1 MPFADNSG
9 SHLYETDALKNDR
22 IFISHR
28 HYVEDGFP
36 NLEDMGDSYMWD
48 EQDSS
53 YSNLQKSEDK
63 ARTINSQVRKF
74 FVCYIRDLSTID
86 DPEASRIRRSRDHI
100 T

>member
-1 MPFADNSG
+1 MLFANNSG
-9 SHLYETDALKNDR
+9 FHPYEADMLKNDR

-28 HYVEDGFP
+28 HDVEDGFP

-63 ARTINSQVRKF
+63 ARTNTRFIDSQVRKLLF
-74 FVCYIRDLSTID
+74 GIFVA
-86 DPEASRIRRSRDHI
+86 DPP
-100 T
+100 